1 MIQVNGDAMEWQEGL
16 TVLDVLVRRN
26 FRFPL
31 LIITVNGEL
40 VQPKAYDS
48 TAITDGAEVQ
58 VMHLMSGG

>member
-1 MIQVNGDAMEWQEGL
+1 MIQVNGDGMEWQDGL
-16 TVLDVLVRRN
+16 TVRGVLVHRN

-48 TAITDGAEVQ
+48 TLVPDGAEVQ
-58 VMHLMSGG
+58 VVHLMSGG